1 MKRAQLQSPTK
12 FQFKPG
18 EYYLQCAETNHFLAL
33 QGNELRLDDRIQERI
48 PTFTG
53 LVKLVRKHDGS
64 TALYS
69 SLNGKQL
76 KVDSVGDVVAVSREE
91 KRAGKDLE
99 DFELIKAEGI
109 EYGQLIIRSLQI
121 KKFVRI
127 EHNTLHADESD
138 SLDAS
143 KFVLKSRYLFCFHL
157 TVGDRTLGERP
168 EIMNTL
174 CLAFSR
180 LPLPHNA
187 SVTLAY

>member
-1 MKRAQLQSPTK
+1 M
-12 FQFKPG
+12 
-18 EYYLQCAETNHFLAL
+18 AL
-33 QGNELRLDDRIQERI
+33 VVI
-48 PTFTG
+48 
-53 LVKLVRKHDGS
+53 
-64 TALYS
+64 LYS
-69 SLNGKQL
+69 GARFNEKFSKFAFHFSG
-76 KVDSVGDVVAVSREE
+76 VVAVSREE
-91 KRAGKDLE
+91 RRAGKDLE

-109 EYGQLIIRSLQI
+109 EYGQLIIRSLRT

-138 SLDAS
+138 ELDAS

-187 SVTLAY
+187 SVTQSLEG